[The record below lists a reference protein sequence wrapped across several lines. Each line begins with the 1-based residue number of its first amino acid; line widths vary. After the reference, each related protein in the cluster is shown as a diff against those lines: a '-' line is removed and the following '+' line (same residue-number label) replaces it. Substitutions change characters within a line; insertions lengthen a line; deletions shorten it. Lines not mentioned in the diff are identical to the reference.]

1 MKKIF
6 IHLKGNWI
14 KYGFETLAFFVGLL
28 LAFSLNNWNEER
40 KDRILEIEILYE
52 IRQNLIQDLADHNQN
67 IDFLNHVV
75 RSSNIV
81 LDHLNN
87 DLPYHDSLAAHFA
100 WLPMAAN
107 FNYVSSGYE
116 LWLSEGISIIT
127 NDSIR
132 LQVSYIYGSTYIWL
146 KDFLKDRQY
155 LNNQPLFN
163 DMMKKFKT
171 FKILDTAVP
180 RNYEQLKEDDD
191 FKVLVQQNAYIIGI
205 TGRFY
210 KGILVE
216 AKRLIDDLELEIK
229 RLKKK

>member
-6 IHLKGNWI
+6 IHLKENWI
-14 KYGFETLAFFVGLL
+14 KYGFETLAFLVSLSV
-28 LAFSLNNWNEER
+28 AFSLNNWNDER
-40 KDRILEIEILYE
+40 KDRILEIEILFE
-52 IRQNLIQDLADHNQN
+52 IRQNLIQDLEDHNQN

-75 RSSNIV
+75 RSSKIV

-100 WLPMAAN
+100 WLPMTAH
-107 FNYVSSGYE
+107 FNYVNSGYE
-116 LWLSEGISIIT
+116 LWLSEGVSIIT

-132 LQVSYIYGSTYIWL
+132 LQISNLYGPTYTFL
-146 KDFLKDRQY
+146 RDFLKDRFY

-180 RNYEQLKEDDD
+180 RNYELLKEDDD
-191 FKVLVQQNAYIIGI
+191 FKVLVQQNAHVIGQ
-205 TGRFY
+205 TGRMYENIFD
-210 KGILVE
+210 E
-216 AKRLIDDLELEIK
+216 AQQLFVDLELEII

>member
-6 IHLKGNWI
+6 IHLKENWI

-40 KDRILEIEILYE
+40 KDRIHEIEILSE
-52 IRQNLIQDLADHNQN
+52 IRQNLIQDLVDHNQN

-75 RSSNIV
+75 RSSEIV
-81 LDHLNN
+81 MDHLNN
-87 DLPYHDSLAAHFA
+87 DLPYHDSLANHFA

-107 FNYVSSGYE
+107 FNYVKSGYE
-116 LWLSEGISIIT
+116 LWLSAGVSIIS

-132 LQVSYIYGSTYIWL
+132 SQISYIYGSTYTWL
-146 KDFLKDRQY
+146 RDFLKDRHN

-171 FKILDTAVP
+171 FKILNRAVP
-180 RNYEQLKEDDD
+180 RNYEQLKEDDE
-191 FKVLVQQNAYIIGI
+191 FKVLVQQNAYIIGV
-205 TGRFY
+205 TGGMY
-210 KGILVE
+210 KNILEE
-216 AKRLIDDLELEIK
+216 AKKLIDDLELEIK